1 MTSNV
6 HEELIMEVIEAF
18 DFIKVHAAM
27 TALDW
32 RWQTTRGNGLEL
44 PSIPRLKAA
53 AAHLMREAVK
63 VAKEVGD
70 YGSIGSGGFQASYH
84 PATDK
89 DQEYFHLK
97 FVLAEAF
104 NDYD

>member
-32 RWQTTRGNGLEL
+32 RWQTTKGNGLEV
-44 PSIPRLKAA
+44 PSIPRLKAT
-53 AAHLMREAVK
+53 AAHLMREAIK
-63 VAKEVGD
+63 LE
-70 YGSIGSGGFQASYH
+70 SIGSGGLQARYY

-89 DQEYFHLK
+89 ELEYFHLK
-97 FVLAEAF
+97 FVLEEAF
-104 NDYD
+104 NDND

>member
-32 RWQTTRGNGLEL
+32 RWQTTKGNGLEI

-53 AAHLMREAVK
+53 VSHLLREAIK
-63 VAKEVGD
+63 LE
-70 YGSIGSGGFQASYH
+70 SIGSGGFQARYY

-97 FVLAEAF
+97 FVLEEAY

>member
-1 MTSNV
+1 MTTSV

-27 TALDW
+27 TAIDW
-32 RWQTTRGNGLEL
+32 RWQTTNGNGLEI

-53 AAHLMREAVK
+53 ASCLMREAIK
-63 VAKEVGD
+63 VSKELGD
-70 YGSIGSGGFQASYH
+70 YGSIGSGGFQARYY

-89 DQEYFHLK
+89 DQEYFHLT
-97 FVLAEAF
+97 FVLAEAY

>member
-53 AAHLMREAVK
+53 ASHLLREAIK
-63 VAKEVGD
+63 LE
-70 YGSIGSGGFQASYH
+70 SIGSGGFHAHYH

-97 FVLAEAF
+97 FVLEEAY

>member
-6 HEELIMEVIEAF
+6 HEELIMEVIETF

-27 TALDW
+27 TAIDW
-32 RWQTTRGNGLEL
+32 RWQTTRGNGLEV

-53 AAHLMREAVK
+53 AACLMREAVK
-63 VAKEVGD
+63 LKSNWV
-70 YGSIGSGGFQASYH
+70 SSGGFHARYY

-104 NDYD
+104 NNYD

>member
-1 MTSNV
+1 MTTNV
-6 HEELIMEVIEAF
+6 QEELIMEVLEAF

-27 TALDW
+27 TAIDW
-32 RWQTTRGNGLEL
+32 RWQTTNGNGLEL

-53 AAHLMREAVK
+53 AARLMREAVK
-63 VAKEVGD
+63 CE
-70 YGSIGSGGFQASYH
+70 SIGSGGFQVRYY

-89 DQEYFHLK
+89 AQEYFHLT